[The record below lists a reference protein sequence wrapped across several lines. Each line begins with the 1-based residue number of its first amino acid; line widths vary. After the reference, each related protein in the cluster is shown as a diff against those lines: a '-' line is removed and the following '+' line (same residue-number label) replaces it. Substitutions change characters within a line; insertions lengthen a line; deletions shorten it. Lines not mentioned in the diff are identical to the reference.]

1 MYGSYEARRV
11 MAKAFQTWTVLK
23 HGALE
28 KLGDKLWSVSGTM
41 PNPSISRRMT
51 VARLASGGLVIH
63 NAIALDDASMA
74 ELEAFGEPAFL
85 LVPNGWHRQDAFI
98 YKQRYQKLRVLCPR
112 GTSAKVAQV
121 VAPDGTYDD
130 FPSDSRVKAFH
141 LRGLKERE
149 GALFVQS
156 DSGSSVVT
164 CDAVMNIPRRRGPV
178 GFFLAPT
185 GRPAIPRIFRWL
197 NVSDRAAFRAHIEEL
212 ASPSDLR
219 RVLVGHG
226 KTITGDPGKTLRD
239 LAGELS

>member
-1 MYGSYEARRV
+1 
-11 MAKAFQTWTVLK
+11 MAKAFQSWTVLK

-28 KLGDKLWSVSGTM
+28 KLGDNLWSVSGTM
-41 PNPSISRRMT
+41 PNANIHRRMT
-51 VARLASGGLVIH
+51 VARLANGGLVIH

-74 ELEAFGEPAFL
+74 ELEAFGEPALL

-98 YKQRYQKLRVLCPR
+98 YKQRYPKLRVLCPR

-121 VAPDGTYDD
+121 VAPDGTYED

-156 DSGSSVVT
+156 DTGSSLVT
-164 CDAVMNIPRRRGPV
+164 CDAVMNIPPRSGLM

-197 NVSDRAAFRAHIEEL
+197 SVSDRAAFRSHIEEL

-219 RVLVGHG
+219 QVLVGHG

-239 LAGELS
+239 LAAELS